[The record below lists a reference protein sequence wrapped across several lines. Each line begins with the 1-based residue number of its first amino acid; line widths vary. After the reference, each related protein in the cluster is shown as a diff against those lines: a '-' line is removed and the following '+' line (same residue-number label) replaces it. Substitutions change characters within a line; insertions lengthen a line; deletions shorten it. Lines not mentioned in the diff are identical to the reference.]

1 MEESDIIVVASAL
14 LESGIG
20 ARPVICHSAAW
31 AAIYLYFPI
40 APVVDLFSPPFF
52 VLCLSQISLLPP
64 IPAMVFL
71 PSQLWSSSHPSYGL
85 PPIPA
90 MVFLPSQLWS
100 SSHPSYGLPPI
111 PAMVFLDFCNLLV
124 YIMSHIFSA
133 ICRLTIVSSPFH
145 PVSNPELQHTG
156 YSPYPVMFA
165 YLQSTLIFCCCCCC
179 CCCCRCCCC
188 SDRATISIPYIL
200 TGMHYVYAR
209 IQNLT
214 AFWKYSYP
222 PLLPLPR
229 STHSLLLVFRGALPH
244 LLVLSRQIR
253 IFPPRY
259 TTFVTS
265 LIHFPSNQMNSSP
278 ICFATHVTSVFS
290 IGSSSVHTSH
300 ILPLLQ

>member
-1 MEESDIIVVASAL
+1 MAMEESDIIVVVSAL

-31 AAIYLYFPI
+31 AAIYLYFPHCSPLLTFSLHLSSSS
-40 APVVDLFSPPFF
+40 AFLRSLF
-52 VLCLSQISLLPP
+52 
-64 IPAMVFL
+64 FL
-71 PSQLWSSSHPSYGL
+71 PSQLWSSSIS
-85 PPIPA
+85 A
-90 MVFLPSQLWS
+90 S
-100 SSHPSYGLPPI
+100 SLFILCLIYFRQSVS
-111 PAMVFLDFCNLLV
+111 
-124 YIMSHIFSA
+124 
-133 ICRLTIVSSPFH
+133 LTIVSIPFH

-179 CCCCRCCCC
+179 RCCCCC

-209 IQNLT
+209 MQNLT

-222 PLLPLPR
+222 PLLTLPR